1 MHNNNYIIR
10 FVLIMTVLVAFVLAL
25 MVQGLKDIHDT
36 NEAVYNKKAILYSV
50 ADQLGKDVSQLSNE
64 EVQAIFDNQV
74 TQKVLSM
81 EGKELSAEEI
91 MAATGGTADKAEK
104 VDMKKEM
111 KKPESERILPL
122 YIFKSSDNKEY
133 NIVTVR
139 GKGLWDEIWGNVA
152 LADDWKTV
160 VGVSFDHKGETPGLG
175 AEIKDNKSWV
185 AQFAGKKIYN
195 DKGEFTSVRIIKAG
209 ARDKSFEVD
218 GISGATITADGVD
231 EMLKRGLKYYE
242 PFLKSQNIN

>member
-1 MHNNNYIIR
+1 
-10 FVLIMTVLVAFVLAL
+10 MTVLVAFVLAL

-111 KKPESERILPL
+111 KASAFCLCT
-122 YIFKSSDNKEY
+122 FSS
-133 NIVTVR
+133 
-139 GKGLWDEIWGNVA
+139 L
-152 LADDWKTV
+152 
-160 VGVSFDHKGETPGLG
+160 
-175 AEIKDNKSWV
+175 
-185 AQFAGKKIYN
+185 Q
-195 DKGEFTSVRIIKAG
+195 IIK
-209 ARDKSFEVD
+209 
-218 GISGATITADGVD
+218 
-231 EMLKRGLKYYE
+231 
-242 PFLKSQNIN
+242 NIILSP